1 MEERQKILR
10 EILRVMEGMSLERL
24 RLLLITALQWK

>member
-24 RLLLITALQWK
+24 RMLLITALEWK

>member
-1 MEERQKILR
+1 MEERQKLSA

-24 RLLLITALQWK
+24 RLLLVTILEWR

>member
-24 RLLLITALQWK
+24 RMLLITALQWK

>member
-1 MEERQKILR
+1 VEERQKILR

-24 RLLLITALQWK
+24 RMLLITALQWK

>member
-24 RLLLITALQWK
+24 RMLLITALQ